1 MAFLHKSIPTVT
13 NFVFVVAM
21 ITQKEYPVDFGG
33 TFVTFVTLS
42 SRQNKDHITKI
53 LFHICMNNIFEHVS
67 IFGNWNFVHTMY
79 VSIGALLCSLLNF
92 QSSNCIPN
100 ILEPFDR
107 PFISVSETVSA
118 FYMYRNNRLQISTF
132 LPNIAS
138 CPSQYNVFTV
148 TAQRKK

>member
-1 MAFLHKSIPTVT
+1 MFFAFSQRLEINSGIFLWKNNLCSFRVLGRKILNLELHAIFNPSKFYSNPNIWLSLHKSIPTVT

-67 IFGNWNFVHTMY
+67 ICGNWNFVHTMY
-79 VSIGALLCSLLNF
+79 VRIGALLAC
-92 QSSNCIPN
+92 
-100 ILEPFDR
+100 
-107 PFISVSETVSA
+107 
-118 FYMYRNNRLQISTF
+118 
-132 LPNIAS
+132 
-138 CPSQYNVFTV
+138 
-148 TAQRKK
+148 